1 MKVSLRVPGSSDFP
15 VLTSLRNDPLVQ
27 RQLMIGIAKHSPSQ
41 VRAWIRRRSNDPQ
54 GVFFVIDADG
64 PCGFVQ
70 LTRIDMRLG
79 SADFGICLAR
89 SAYGRGIAAQAL
101 RLLEEQAKQN
111 FGCKVI
117 MLRVLRINHRAIA
130 FYRKMKFKVT
140 ETKYRYYFD
149 GAHCRD
155 VVFMEKILR

>member
-54 GVFFVIDADG
+54 GLFFVIDADG

-70 LTRIDMRLG
+70 LTRIDMKSG
-79 SADFGICLAR
+79 SADFGICLER